1 MQKREYEKTR
11 ITAKWGEWQRK
22 WASIIGGG
30 VFGLA
35 MIQVLTLIA
44 TRQIHIER
52 LSLFLGAIIG
62 LVTASI
68 FLGSMLAGAIDER
81 AAVTR
86 GMEAALFALVI
97 NVIVNMAIGLSIGI
111 PGFYMIINLVI
122 IFTAFIP
129 VPFGAI
135 GGRVGGLLRGR
146 R

>member
-1 MQKREYEKTR
+1 MQKRESEKTR
-11 ITAKWGEWQRK
+11 ITRTWAKWGESQRK

-30 VFGLA
+30 AFGLA
-35 MIQVLTLIA
+35 MMQVLTLVL
-44 TRQIHIER
+44 TRQIRIDH
-52 LSLFLGAIIG
+52 LSVFLGTIIG

-86 GMEAALFALVI
+86 GMEAALFALAI
-97 NVIVNMAIGLSIGI
+97 NVIVNLVIGLSVGI

-129 VPFGAI
+129 IPFGAI
-135 GGRVGGLLRGR
+135 GGRVGGFL
-146 R
+146 